1 MKTFRGKLPR
11 VAGAL
16 ALVGSLAF
24 GAPAAAQ
31 EDPAS
36 ESRVSELGEEIQ
48 ILSSSLD
55 GDGVAELVIAIPPE
69 MGDVDPEDS
78 NFALVQGGRRRA
90 LRVSEVQDEVD
101 VVLVVDT
108 SGSMRGAP
116 LAAAKDAAISFV
128 DEMPEQAR
136 IAVIGFGADPSVAS
150 ELTTDRGASTAAIRA
165 LNARGETAL
174 WDAMVEAGQLVE
186 RQGRSAPYVVL
197 LSDGGDTASKAG
209 IDEAVAALSSGDRN
223 PGLYVVTLETA
234 ESDHSALND
243 AADRLGGQ
251 LLTTQS
257 TETIQEFYVDIAGR
271 LRSRYSIRFLPGQG
285 EVAVLS
291 VAVDDSIATAR
302 TSLAGLGITDA
313 PVVIDESEPVA
324 SSLNDFVEPQLG
336 TVLIDAPG
344 LLGRSGGIWLGAASM
359 FGALLVV
366 FGFLTVPA
374 MQVQSL
380 GSVRNIDARGQAN
393 DINQRL
399 SGAADRFI
407 RRRDDSGALDLSL
420 DAANLELRAGE
431 FTVLLL
437 VGMLAAGAV
446 GSILFGW
453 VGSIA
458 AIVAT
463 ALAAVAYVSI
473 RIRRRRRAFA
483 DQLQNTINII
493 VGSLRAGRGLP
504 QALEMVAQEASA
516 PTSEEFRRVIV
527 ESRVGRDP
535 IVSIEAVALRMDNP
549 DLEWI
554 AQAMA
559 INRELGGDLIELLQN
574 VAKMVRERSRIAMR
588 VRALSAEGRLS
599 GWVMLALPILMY
611 MYMRVVNPAYVSLL
625 HTTSAGLIVS
635 VGAAVAMVLGGIWI
649 RNLVN
654 IKF

>member
-1 MKTFRGKLPR
+1 
-11 VAGAL
+11 
-16 ALVGSLAF
+16 
-24 GAPAAAQ
+24 
-31 EDPAS
+31 
-36 ESRVSELGEEIQ
+36 
-48 ILSSSLD
+48 
-55 GDGVAELVIAIPPE
+55 VI
-69 MGDVDPEDS
+69 
-78 NFALVQGGRRRA
+78 
-90 LRVSEVQDEVD
+90 
-101 VVLVVDT
+101 
-108 SGSMRGAP
+108 
-116 LAAAKDAAISFV
+116 
-128 DEMPEQAR
+128 
-136 IAVIGFGADPSVAS
+136 
-150 ELTTDRGASTAAIRA
+150 
-165 LNARGETAL
+165 
-174 WDAMVEAGQLVE
+174 
-186 RQGRSAPYVVL
+186 L
-197 LSDGGDTASKAG
+197 LSDGGDTASEAG
-209 IDEAVAALSSGDRN
+209 LDEAVEALSSGDRN

-257 TETIQEFYVDIAGR
+257 TETIQQFYLDIAGR
-271 LRSRYSIRFLPGQG
+271 LRSRYSVRFLPGQG
-285 EVAVLS
+285 EVALLS

-302 TSLAGLGITDA
+302 TSLAALGITDA
-313 PVVIDESEPVA
+313 PIESEDAEPVA

-336 TVLIDAPG
+336 AVLIDAPG
-344 LLGRSGGIWLGAASM
+344 LLGRSGAIWLGAASM

-380 GSVRNIDARGQAN
+380 GAVRSVDARGHAS
-393 DINQRL
+393 DLNQRL

-407 RRRDDSGALDLSL
+407 RRRDQSGSLDRSL

-437 VGMLAAGAV
+437 VSMLAAGAV

-458 AIVAT
+458 AIFVT
-463 ALAAVAYVSI
+463 ASVAVAYVSI

-483 DQLQNTINII
+483 EQLQGTINII

-516 PTSEEFRRVIV
+516 PSSEEFRRVIV

-535 IVSIEAVALRMDNP
+535 IASLEAVADRMDNQ

-554 AQAMA
+554 AQAIA

-574 VAKMVRERSRIAMR
+574 VAAMVRERSRIAMK
-588 VRALSAEGRLS
+588 VRALSAEGRMS

-611 MYMRVVNPAYVSLL
+611 LYMRTVNPQYVGLL
-625 HTTSAGLIVS
+625 HTTSPGLIVS
-635 VGAAVAMVLGGIWI
+635 GGAIVAMILGGIWI